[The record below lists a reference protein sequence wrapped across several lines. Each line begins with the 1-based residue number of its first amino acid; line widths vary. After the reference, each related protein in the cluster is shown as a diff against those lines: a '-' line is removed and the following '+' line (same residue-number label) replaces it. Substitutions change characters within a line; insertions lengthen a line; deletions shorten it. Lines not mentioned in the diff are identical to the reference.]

1 MNIPKEKTNNSAKD
15 IIYKGIRIFKTL
27 DEAILAKIKG
37 YVNGSYPAPL
47 TGKAKDIGYYP
58 LSEATQEELNQIK
71 VIKEAVIKGMK

>member
-1 MNIPKEKTNNSAKD
+1 MNIFQGKTNNSAIDK
-15 IIYKGIRIFKTL
+15 IYKGIRMFKTL

-37 YVNGSYPAPL
+37 YVNGSYPSPL

-71 VIKEAVIKGMK
+71 AIKETVIRGMK